1 MSTAE
6 PPLLAPTTG
15 HSSCLP
21 APGGPRSAI
30 LVSCCF
36 PLCSVH
42 RNLNLYK
49 TCCILGPSLCL
60 QVHFGHRLTTAPPA
74 RVPTAPLIN
83 SNQRTALRRGASLL
97 TPGPPIRHPPRL
109 RRFPPSLLPQPACS
123 RQRPAARCRQAASPL
138 PASPCPLR
146 PKAAPCPRP
155 PPLRPPLP
163 SPRPPAPSP
172 AAGSSPP
179 PPPQLPPPQ
188 PPQPPCP
195 PRAPTCWRGRWLSG
209 RWRCRCRRAPPG
221 LPLLL
226 LPEPGRGGAPP
237 ATYWRTAPQGVPCLP
252 EEKEKGLGPVPPRPP
267 CFQLPRGPAPCCR
280 LPSGPC
286 PCPLQPP
293 LSPSPCPRARPCCR
307 SPCEKQ
313 VFVCPR

>member
-74 RVPTAPLIN
+74 RVPAAPLIN

-97 TPGPPIRHPPRL
+97 TPGPPSGTHHAWEG
-109 RRFPPSLLPQPACS
+109 FLLPS
-123 RQRPAARCRQAASPL
+123 F
-138 PASPCPLR
+138 
-146 PKAAPCPRP
+146 
-155 PPLRPPLP
+155 P
-163 SPRPPAPSP
+163 SQP
-172 AAGSSPP
+172 AAGSVQPQGAGRQRPLCQPPPVPFAPKPPHALAHLLSALLSPP
-179 PPPQLPPPQ
+179 HGLPPPHLPRGAAPRRHHSHHSRPAHPE
-188 PPQPPCP
+188 PPPAGGAGGCPGGGGAGVAAPRRGSHFCFCPNREEAGRRRPPTGVLPLRASPACLRRRRRGSVPSLLAPRASTSPGDQLPAAASPQGRAPVPFSRPCP
-195 PRAPTCWRGRWLSG
+195 PR
-209 RWRCRCRRAPPG
+209 RAPMRG
-221 LPLLL
+221 LVA
-226 LPEPGRGGAPP
+226 EAPV
-237 ATYWRTAPQGVPCLP
+237 RSRCLCA
-252 EEKEKGLGPVPPRPP
+252 LGDH
-267 CFQLPRGPAPCCR
+267 
-280 LPSGPC
+280 
-286 PCPLQPP
+286 
-293 LSPSPCPRARPCCR
+293 
-307 SPCEKQ
+307 
-313 VFVCPR
+313 